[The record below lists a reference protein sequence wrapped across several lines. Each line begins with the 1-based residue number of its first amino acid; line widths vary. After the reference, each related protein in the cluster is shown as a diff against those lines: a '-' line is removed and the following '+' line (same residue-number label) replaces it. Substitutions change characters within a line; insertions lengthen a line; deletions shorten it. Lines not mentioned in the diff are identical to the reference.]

1 MSIRPI
7 GDRIAVKPVAVEE
20 KTKSGIVLPGSAQ
33 EKPHQ
38 GEVVAV
44 GSGYV
49 SQATG
54 QRIPLE
60 IKVGD
65 KVVYGKHAGIDVKLD
80 GEELVLLTENDIL
93 VVIGLILII
102 KKPP

>member
-38 GEVVAV
+38 GEVIAV

-60 IKVGD
+60 VKVGD
-65 KVVYGKHAGIDVKLD
+65 KVVYGKNAGIEVKFD

-93 VVIGLILII
+93 VVLE
-102 KKPP
+102 

>member
-49 SQATG
+49 SETTG

-65 KVVYGKHAGIDVKLD
+65 KVVYGKHAGIEVKFD
-80 GEELVLLTENDIL
+80 GEELVLLTEKDIL
-93 VVIGLILII
+93 VVIE
-102 KKPP
+102 

>member
-7 GDRIAVKPVAVEE
+7 GDRIAVKPVAAEE
-20 KTKSGIVLPGSAQ
+20 TTKSGIVLPGSAQ

-49 SQATG
+49 AQATG
-54 QRIPLE
+54 QRIPFE

-65 KVVYGKHAGIDVKLD
+65 KVVYGKHAGIEVKFD
-80 GEELVLLTENDIL
+80 GEELVLLTENDVL
-93 VVIGLILII
+93 VVIE
-102 KKPP
+102 

>member
-7 GDRIAVKPVAVEE
+7 GDRIAVKPVAVDE

-60 IKVGD
+60 VKVGD
-65 KVVYGKHAGIDVKLD
+65 KVVYGKHAGIDVKFD
-80 GEELVLLTENDIL
+80 GEELILLTENDIL
-93 VVIGLILII
+93 VVLE
-102 KKPP
+102 

>member
-7 GDRIAVKPVAVEE
+7 GDRIAVRPVAAEE
-20 KTKSGIVLPGSAQ
+20 TTKSGIVVPGSAQ

-49 SQATG
+49 AQATG

-65 KVVYGKHAGIDVKLD
+65 KVVYGKHAGIEVKFD
-80 GEELVLLTENDIL
+80 GEELVLLTENDVL
-93 VVIGLILII
+93 VVIE
-102 KKPP
+102 

>member
-38 GEVVAV
+38 GEVIAV

-49 SQATG
+49 SQTTG

-60 IKVGD
+60 VKVGD
-65 KVVYGKHAGIDVKLD
+65 KVVYGKHAGIEVKFD
-80 GEELVLLTENDIL
+80 GEELVLLTESDIL
-93 VVIGLILII
+93 VVLE
-102 KKPP
+102 

>member
-7 GDRIAVKPVAVEE
+7 GDRIAVKPVAAEE
-20 KTKSGIVLPGSAQ
+20 TTKSGIVLPGSAQ

-49 SQATG
+49 AQATG

-65 KVVYGKHAGIDVKLD
+65 KVVYVKHAGIEVKFD
-80 GEELVLLTENDIL
+80 GEELVLLTENDVL
-93 VVIGLILII
+93 VVIE
-102 KKPP
+102 

>member
-7 GDRIAVKPVAVEE
+7 GDRIAVRPVAAEE
-20 KTKSGIVLPGSAQ
+20 TTKSGIVLPGSAQ
-33 EKPHQ
+33 ETPHQ

-49 SQATG
+49 AQATG

-65 KVVYGKHAGIDVKLD
+65 KVVYGKHAGIEVKFD
-80 GEELVLLTENDIL
+80 GEELVLLTENDVL
-93 VVIGLILII
+93 VVIE
-102 KKPP
+102 

>member
-7 GDRIAVKPVAVEE
+7 GDRIAVRPVAAEE
-20 KTKSGIVLPGSAQ
+20 TTKSGIVLPGSAQ

-38 GEVVAV
+38 GEVIAV

-49 SQATG
+49 AQATG

-65 KVVYGKHAGIDVKLD
+65 KVVYGKHAGIEVKFD
-80 GEELVLLTENDIL
+80 GEELVLLTENDVL
-93 VVIGLILII
+93 VVIE
-102 KKPP
+102 

>member
-1 MSIRPI
+1 MNIRPI

-65 KVVYGKHAGIDVKLD
+65 KVVYGKHAGIDVKFD

-93 VVIGLILII
+93 VVIE
-102 KKPP
+102 

>member
-7 GDRIAVKPVAVEE
+7 GDRIAVRPVAAEE
-20 KTKSGIVLPGSAQ
+20 TTKSGIVLPGSAQ

-49 SQATG
+49 AQATG

-65 KVVYGKHAGIDVKLD
+65 KGVYGKHAGIEVKFD
-80 GEELVLLTENDIL
+80 GEELVLLTENDVL
-93 VVIGLILII
+93 VVIE
-102 KKPP
+102 

>member
-7 GDRIAVKPVAVEE
+7 GDRIAVKPVAAEE
-20 KTKSGIVLPGSAQ
+20 TTKSGIVLPGSAQ

-49 SQATG
+49 AQATG
-54 QRIPLE
+54 QRITLE

-65 KVVYGKHAGIDVKLD
+65 KVVYGKHAGIEVKFD
-80 GEELVLLTENDIL
+80 GEELVLLTENDVL
-93 VVIGLILII
+93 VVIE
-102 KKPP
+102 

>member
-20 KTKSGIVLPGSAQ
+20 KTKSGNVLPGSAQ

-60 IKVGD
+60 VKVGD
-65 KVVYGKHAGIDVKLD
+65 KVVYGRHAGVDVKFD
-80 GEELVLLTENDIL
+80 GEELILLTENDIL
-93 VVIGLILII
+93 VVLE
-102 KKPP
+102 

>member
-49 SQATG
+49 SQAPG

-65 KVVYGKHAGIDVKLD
+65 KVVYGKHAGIEVKFD
-80 GEELVLLTENDIL
+80 EEELVLLTENDVL
-93 VVIGLILII
+93 VVLE
-102 KKPP
+102 

>member
-7 GDRIAVKPVAVEE
+7 GDRIAVRPVAAEE
-20 KTKSGIVLPGSAQ
+20 TTKSGIVLPGSAQ

-49 SQATG
+49 AQATG

-65 KVVYGKHAGIDVKLD
+65 KVVYGKHAGIEVKFD
-80 GEELVLLTENDIL
+80 GEELVLLTENDVL
-93 VVIGLILII
+93 VVIE
-102 KKPP
+102 

>member
-65 KVVYGKHAGIDVKLD
+65 KVVYGKHAGIDVKFD

-93 VVIGLILII
+93 VVIE
-102 KKPP
+102 

>member
-7 GDRIAVKPVAVEE
+7 GDRIAVRPVAAEE
-20 KTKSGIVLPGSAQ
+20 TTKSGIVLPGSAQ

-49 SQATG
+49 AQATG

-60 IKVGD
+60 IQVGD
-65 KVVYGKHAGIDVKLD
+65 KVVYGKHAGIEVKFD
-80 GEELVLLTENDIL
+80 GEELVLLTENDVL
-93 VVIGLILII
+93 VVIE
-102 KKPP
+102 

>member
-38 GEVVAV
+38 GEVIAV

-60 IKVGD
+60 VKVGD
-65 KVVYGKHAGIDVKLD
+65 KVVYGKHAGIEVKFD
-80 GEELVLLTENDIL
+80 GEELILLTENDIL
-93 VVIGLILII
+93 VVLE
-102 KKPP
+102 

>member
-20 KTKSGIVLPGSAQ
+20 TTKSGIVLPGSAQ

-65 KVVYGKHAGIDVKLD
+65 KIVYGRNA
-80 GEELVLLTENDIL
+80 
-93 VVIGLILII
+93 
-102 KKPP
+102 

>member
-7 GDRIAVKPVAVEE
+7 GDRIVIKPVAVEE

-44 GSGYV
+44 GSGRV
-49 SQATG
+49 SMATG

-60 IKVGD
+60 VQVGD
-65 KVVYGKHAGIDVKLD
+65 KVVYGKNAGIGVKFD
-80 GEELVLLTENDIL
+80 GEELLLITEDDIL
-93 VVIGLILII
+93 VVLE
-102 KKPP
+102 

>member
-1 MSIRPI
+1 MFCQ
-7 GDRIAVKPVAVEE
+7 A
-20 KTKSGIVLPGSAQ
+20 LPRK
-33 EKPHQ
+33 KPHQ
-38 GEVVAV
+38 GEVIAV

-60 IKVGD
+60 VKVGD
-65 KVVYGKHAGIDVKLD
+65 KVVYGKHAGIEVKFD

-93 VVIGLILII
+93 VVLE
-102 KKPP
+102 

>member
-7 GDRIAVKPVAVEE
+7 GDIIAVKPVAVEE

-38 GEVVAV
+38 GEVIAV

-49 SQATG
+49 SQTTG

-60 IKVGD
+60 VKVGD
-65 KVVYGKHAGIDVKLD
+65 KVVYGKHAGIEVKFD
-80 GEELVLLTENDIL
+80 GEELVLLTESDIL
-93 VVIGLILII
+93 VVLE
-102 KKPP
+102 

>member
-7 GDRIAVKPVAVEE
+7 GDRIAVKPVAAEE
-20 KTKSGIVLPGSAQ
+20 TTKSGIVLPGSAQ

-44 GSGYV
+44 VSGYV
-49 SQATG
+49 AQATG

-65 KVVYGKHAGIDVKLD
+65 KVVYGKHAGIEVKFD
-80 GEELVLLTENDIL
+80 GEELVLLTENDVL
-93 VVIGLILII
+93 VVIE
-102 KKPP
+102 

>member
-38 GEVVAV
+38 GEVIAV
-44 GSGYV
+44 GNGYV
-49 SQATG
+49 SQAAG
-54 QRIPLE
+54 GRIPLE
-60 IKVGD
+60 VKVGD
-65 KVVYGKHAGIDVKLD
+65 KVVYSKHAGIEVKFD
-80 GEELVLLTENDIL
+80 DEELILLHEDDIL
-93 VVIGLILII
+93 VVLE
-102 KKPP
+102 

>member
-38 GEVVAV
+38 GEVIAV

-49 SQATG
+49 SQTTG

-65 KVVYGKHAGIDVKLD
+65 KVVYAKHAGIEVKFD
-80 GEELVLLTENDIL
+80 GEELVLLTENDVL
-93 VVIGLILII
+93 VVLE
-102 KKPP
+102 

>member
-7 GDRIAVKPVAVEE
+7 GDRIAVKPVAVQE

-38 GEVVAV
+38 GEVIAV

-60 IKVGD
+60 VKVGD
-65 KVVYGKHAGIDVKLD
+65 KVVYGKHAGIEVKFD

-93 VVIGLILII
+93 VVLE
-102 KKPP
+102 

>member
-7 GDRIAVKPVAVEE
+7 GDKIAVKPVAVEE

-65 KVVYGKHAGIDVKLD
+65 KVVYGKHAGIDVKFD
-80 GEELVLLTENDIL
+80 GEELVLLTESDIL
-93 VVIGLILII
+93 VVIE
-102 KKPP
+102 

>member
-60 IKVGD
+60 VKVGD
-65 KVVYGKHAGIDVKLD
+65 KVVYGRHAGVDVKFD
-80 GEELVLLTENDIL
+80 GEELILLTENDIL
-93 VVIGLILII
+93 VVLE
-102 KKPP
+102 

>member
-1 MSIRPI
+1 M
-7 GDRIAVKPVAVEE
+7 
-20 KTKSGIVLPGSAQ
+20 PGSAQ

-49 SQATG
+49 AQATG

-65 KVVYGKHAGIDVKLD
+65 KVVYGKHAGIEVKFD
-80 GEELVLLTENDIL
+80 GEELVLLTENDVL
-93 VVIGLILII
+93 VVIE
-102 KKPP
+102 

>member
-38 GEVVAV
+38 GEVIAV

-60 IKVGD
+60 VKVGD
-65 KVVYGKHAGIDVKLD
+65 KVVYGKHAGIEVKFD
-80 GEELVLLTENDIL
+80 GEELVLLAENDIL
-93 VVIGLILII
+93 VVLE
-102 KKPP
+102 

>member
-60 IKVGD
+60 VKVGD
-65 KVVYGKHAGIDVKLD
+65 KVVYGKHAGIGVKFD
-80 GEELVLLTENDIL
+80 EEELLLLTENDIL
-93 VVIGLILII
+93 VVLE
-102 KKPP
+102 

>member
-7 GDRIAVKPVAVEE
+7 GDRVAVKPVAVEE

-60 IKVGD
+60 VKVGD
-65 KVVYGKHAGIDVKLD
+65 KVVYGRHAGIDVKFD
-80 GEELVLLTENDIL
+80 GEELILLNENDIL
-93 VVIGLILII
+93 VVLE
-102 KKPP
+102 

>member
-65 KVVYGKHAGIDVKLD
+65 KVVYGKHAGIDVKFD
-80 GEELVLLTENDIL
+80 GEELILLTENEIL
-93 VVIGLILII
+93 VVIE
-102 KKPP
+102 

>member
-54 QRIPLE
+54 QRLPLE

-65 KVVYGKHAGIDVKLD
+65 KIVYGRNAGIGVKFD
-80 GEELVLLTENDIL
+80 GEELLLMSESEVL
-93 VVIGLILII
+93 VVLE
-102 KKPP
+102 